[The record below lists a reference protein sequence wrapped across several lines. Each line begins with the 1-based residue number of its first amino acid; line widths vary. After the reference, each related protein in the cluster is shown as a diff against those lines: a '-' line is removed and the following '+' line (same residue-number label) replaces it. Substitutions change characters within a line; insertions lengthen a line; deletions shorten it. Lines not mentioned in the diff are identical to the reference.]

1 MEDIDIIKK
10 NKNID
15 SLADLVIGGLPN
27 GFLYNESLADF
38 IKGFLTTYQDFLLQF
53 NQAMKDQFFITEN
66 SLFLDEQKIMFG
78 LPNVIFPDISTKSQA
93 VFAISMMKYSKN
105 LISKEDYE
113 NFMLILGLKVKFYS
127 LNNVLLEN
135 SSFDYGF
142 PACFSSSVTKKDKLT
157 YWIYVEEENTSV
169 DFFYGLGDAFDL
181 DFVSPKNNLETAR
194 KILDF
199 LKPDYLIFEYITL
212 ETKNLFGL

>member
-1 MEDIDIIKK
+1 MADIDIIKR

-15 SLADLVIGGLPN
+15 DLADLVIGSFPN
-27 GFLYNESLADF
+27 GFLYNESLSDF

-78 LPNVIFPDISTKSQA
+78 LPNVIFPDLSTKSKA

-113 NFMLILGLKVKFYS
+113 NFMLIIGMKVKFYS
-127 LNNVLLEN
+127 LNNALLEN
-135 SSFDYGF
+135 STFDYGF
-142 PACFSSSVTKKDKLT
+142 PASFSPSVTKKDKLT
-157 YWIYVEEENTSV
+157 YWIYVEEENTAM
-169 DFFYGLGDAFDL
+169 DFYYGLGDAFDL
-181 DFVSPKNNLETAR
+181 DFVSPKNNLENAR

>member
-1 MEDIDIIKK
+1 MTDIDIVKK

-15 SLADLVIGGLPN
+15 DFVELAIGGLPD
-27 GFLYNESLADF
+27 GVLYNESLSDF

-78 LPNVIFPDISTKSQA
+78 LPNVIFPDLSTKAQTA
-93 VFAISMMKYSKN
+93 FAISMMKYSKN

-113 NFMLILGLKVKFYS
+113 NFMLILGIKVKLYS
-127 LNNVLLEN
+127 LNNTLLEN
-135 SSFDYGF
+135 SCFDYGF
-142 PACFSSSVTKKDKLT
+142 PGCFSSSVTKKDKLT
-157 YWIYVEEENTSV
+157 YWIYVEENNTAME
-169 DFFYGLGDAFDL
+169 DFYGLGDAFDL
-181 DFVSPKNNLETAR
+181 DFVSPRNNLETAR